1 VLASAVIATK
11 RKPVVETTPIY
22 AHRLGSAYGPESSR
36 AALEGSVRR
45 QVDGLEADLVLSA
58 DDDVLV
64 LHDPYL
70 PVSTNLDGWAQDR
83 SAVSLVRDGR
93 LRDSRGD
100 PSDQRPMVLAELLEA
115 TEGLPL
121 YLDLKSYT
129 DPELARRLAHRT
141 CELIEH
147 YRVSDRAEVVSFF
160 SAACAAAI
168 ERGLPA
174 HLAVWADYAPEALA
188 RWAREHHLA
197 GVSFEAFIFTR
208 PLRDALRG
216 AGLRISVGAIN
227 SIEQLE
233 PVLPMAPDV
242 LVSDRPHELREEWR
256 ELSAS
261 R

>member
-1 VLASAVIATK
+1 VRAVAGDRIEAK
-11 RKPVVETTPIY
+11 RQE
-22 AHRLGSAYGPESSR
+22 RLQHCG
-36 AALEGSVRR
+36 V
-45 QVDGLEADLVLSA
+45 
-58 DDDVLV
+58 
-64 LHDPYL
+64 
-70 PVSTNLDGWAQDR
+70 
-83 SAVSLVRDGR
+83 
-93 LRDSRGD
+93 
-100 PSDQRPMVLAELLEA
+100 
-115 TEGLPL
+115 
-121 YLDLKSYT
+121 
-129 DPELARRLAHRT
+129 
-141 CELIEH
+141 
-147 YRVSDRAEVVSFF
+147 
-160 SAACAAAI
+160 
-168 ERGLPA
+168 
-174 HLAVWADYAPEALA
+174 APEALA